1 MDKRCWPQHAEQI
14 DPARAGHVRLP
25 LRCPQN
31 THAAIAGCR
40 SPFGLDG
47 ATVNC
52 FRGDRSGVV
61 AFGVAVDT
69 SSVSPAEI
77 AALVANLDPEV
88 RDAIGDVDR
97 TLIALSLQQ
106 SPWDRL
112 RSASR
117 TAQTLLRIRDAAAS
131 EGH

>member
-1 MDKRCWPQHAEQI
+1 MS
-14 DPARAGHVRLP
+14 AGVL
-25 LRCPQN
+25 
-31 THAAIAGCR
+31 
-40 SPFGLDG
+40 
-47 ATVNC
+47 
-52 FRGDRSGVV
+52 
-61 AFGVAVDT
+61 AFIVAVDV
-69 SSVSPAEI
+69 SNVSPAEI

-88 RDAIGDVDR
+88 REAIGDVDR

-117 TAQTLLRIRDAAAS
+117 MAQALVRIRDGAAP